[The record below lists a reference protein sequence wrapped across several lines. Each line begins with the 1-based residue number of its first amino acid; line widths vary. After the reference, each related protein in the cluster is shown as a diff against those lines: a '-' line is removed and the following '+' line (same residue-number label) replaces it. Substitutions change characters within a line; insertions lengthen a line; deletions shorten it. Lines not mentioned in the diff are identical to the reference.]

1 MNKGFTLV
9 ELMIA
14 IAISSFLVLAV
25 SLSYS
30 SIKTI
35 TNTTTELENAQEVL
49 RYTSQIFIRSMK
61 QTQSDPTVDASGETI
76 TVQQS
81 ANSLSCIGTTPTT
94 DFTET
99 FTLSGDNRLTCDIG
113 AGAQDILRGL
123 TQISFNYNN
132 ATRILTVNVSP
143 EGLPLNYGGSVTINI
158 AASTLWL
165 NDYFGNI

>member
-49 RYTSQIFIRSMK
+49 RYTSQIFIRSLK
-61 QTQSDPTVDASGETI
+61 QTQLDPTIGPSNTTI
-76 TVQQS
+76 TVQQN
-81 ANSLSCIGTTPTT
+81 ANSLSCIGTQPVA
-94 DFTET
+94 DFTEV
-99 FTLSGDNRLTCDIG
+99 FTLSGNNRLTCDIG
-113 AGAQDILRGL
+113 AGPQEILRGL

-158 AASTLWL
+158 AASTIWL
-165 NDYFGNI
+165 NDYFGSI